1 MRGIFAILAGLGVG
15 AAVMYLFDPEGGNR
29 RRALIRDKAVRLNR
43 QTREAIGGTMKDLSN
58 RAKGTMH
65 DNEVRI
71 FGSGRRRTRPITDE
85 LERRPGRLIAI

>member
-65 DNEVRI
+65 EMTS
-71 FGSGRRRTRPITDE
+71 GSSGQGDSELDRTETNWSDGP
-85 LERRPGRLIAI
+85 AV

>member
-15 AAVMYLFDPEGGNR
+15 AAVMYLFDPDRGNR

-65 DNEVRI
+65 EMK
-71 FGSGRRRTRPITDE
+71 SGFSGQGDAE
-85 LERRPGRLIAI
+85 LDRSQTNWSDGPAV

>member
-1 MRGIFAILAGLGVG
+1 MRGIIAILAGLGVG

-43 QTREAIGGTMKDLSN
+43 QTREAIDGTMKDLSN

-65 DNEVRI
+65 EMM
-71 FGSGRRRTRPITDE
+71 SGFSGQGDAE
-85 LERRPGRLIAI
+85 LDRSQTNWSDGPAV